1 MYICTVVLVRAGA
14 GDGDGDG
21 LDWREGKGREGK
33 GREGKGREGKG
44 REGKGREGILGV
56 GGLGQGGVEDMCGL
70 EYAGWMVWMGVIR
83 GTRGVADEH
92 GRKDPMRTNFSNFK
106 TPRRC
111 PKCLTPSARGNNH
124 PSHNPDINYL
134 TPSLPSSNYNFSEPP
149 TTAFQFTNPSLVVP
163 EILVPLALSPPLPLS
178 TLTTTGP
185 VWPLNGTEKCVIPAA
200 VAW

>member
-1 MYICTVVLVRAGA
+1 MGM
-14 GDGDGDG
+14 GMGM
-21 LDWREGKGREGK
+21 DWREGKGYWG
-33 GREGKGREGKG
+33 
-44 REGKGREGILGV
+44 LGV
-56 GGLGQGGVEDMCGL
+56 GVFGRYVWVGIR
-70 EYAGWMVWMGVIR
+70 GWMVWMRVIR
-83 GTRGVADEH
+83 GTRAVADEH
-92 GRKDPMRTNFSNFK
+92 GGKDPLRFIYLNFK

-111 PKCLTPSARGNNH
+111 LKCLTPSARGNNH

-134 TPSLPSSNYNFSEPP
+134 TPSLPSSHYNFSEPP